1 MKSSIF
7 RFVVISLVSFTKKHP
22 DITVDLLFA
31 DHTEDIVESG
41 FDAGIRHA
49 DILAKD
55 MVAVRISRAI
65 RFIVAGSKKY
75 LDKAGRPRLPKD
87 LLAHNCL
94 RFRFGSTGVYDRWE
108 FENKGK
114 DIQVQ
119 VKGTIIMN
127 DPLLL
132 IDAAMS
138 GLGLIYA
145 VEDSIKE
152 QLKSGKLEEVLPK
165 LRAFIDHT
173 KKNN

>member
-31 DHTEDIVESG
+31 DHTEGIVESG

-65 RFIVAGSKKY
+65 RFIVAGSIKY

-87 LLAHNCL
+87 LLAHNC
-94 RFRFGSTGVYDRWE
+94 
-108 FENKGK
+108 
-114 DIQVQ
+114 
-119 VKGTIIMN
+119 
-127 DPLLL
+127 
-132 IDAAMS
+132 
-138 GLGLIYA
+138 
-145 VEDSIKE
+145 
-152 QLKSGKLEEVLPK
+152 
-165 LRAFIDHT
+165 
-173 KKNN
+173 